1 MNDFFNVAYPWI
13 VLGLLLAIY
22 FSFARRE
29 KK

>member
-1 MNDFFNVAYPWI
+1 MNDFINAAYPWI
-13 VLGLLLAIY
+13 VIALLLAIY